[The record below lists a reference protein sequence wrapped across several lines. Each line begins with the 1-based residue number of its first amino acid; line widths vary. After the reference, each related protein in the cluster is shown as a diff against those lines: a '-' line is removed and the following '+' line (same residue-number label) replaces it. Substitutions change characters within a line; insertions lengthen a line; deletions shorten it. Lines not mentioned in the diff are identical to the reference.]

1 MRGICVMSSNCKTDA
16 KQMEDKSQSKLHASR
31 CLTIFR
37 GCVSTTP
44 YRRMMLGWSSD
55 CMMVTSCR
63 KSVSVSV
70 CLDKLFLRDFTATG
84 SWKEEREESLEQA
97 GAN

>member
-1 MRGICVMSSNCKTDA
+1 M
-16 KQMEDKSQSKLHASR
+16 
-31 CLTIFR
+31 
-37 GCVSTTP
+37 STTP

-55 CMMVTSCR
+55 CMVVTSWR

-97 GAN
+97 GANYGPKCGP